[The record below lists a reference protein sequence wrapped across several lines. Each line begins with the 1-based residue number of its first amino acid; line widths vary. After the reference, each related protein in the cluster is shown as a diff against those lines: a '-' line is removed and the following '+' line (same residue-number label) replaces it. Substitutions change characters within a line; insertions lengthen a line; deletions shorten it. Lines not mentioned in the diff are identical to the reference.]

1 MLNIT
6 NGESGNKGYHRRN
19 TEKDLWEI
27 YSLCERRLHDGCFYY
42 DPIAMRNAFQVVRYA
57 FREWGVGKR
66 PERVL
71 NALMYASPKIKKEEK
86 LEVVVGDSV
95 IFCEDAKKAKQI
107 EEILRGE
114 GYEEESTDC

>member
-1 MLNIT
+1 
-6 NGESGNKGYHRRN
+6 
-19 TEKDLWEI
+19 
-27 YSLCERRLHDGCFYY
+27 
-42 DPIAMRNAFQVVRYA
+42 
-57 FREWGVGKR
+57 VGKR